1 MASQTE
7 AAYQMK
13 HNIYASHK
21 QSKRYCLWG
30 LLIGTV
36 IQKRN

>member
-13 HNIYASHK
+13 HNIYTSHK
-21 QSKRYCLWG
+21 QSKLYCLWG
-30 LLIGTV
+30 LLIEAV
-36 IQKRN
+36 IQKMN